1 MCLAV
6 ALISSSVE
14 LMLMPQPDIIRKL
27 SAAGIQVVCPH
38 SLCADGEAYG
48 LRANIAAAPEQI
60 ARDVVAFLAEKLAG
74 RHGVIAVS
82 QSSDNAQENAVTREL
97 IRLAR
102 SSLPH
107 VAINADLRFTEH
119 MEKNKQLIMDY
130 MKKTP
135 DLLGAYTTA
144 GAACACWAAAKR
156 ALGRDD
162 MIIVGTDYTD
172 ETLDLVESGEV
183 QSRCT
188 RKRRRA

>member
-1 MCLAV
+1 MTSRMCLAV

-119 MEKNKQLIMDY
+119 IEKTSSSSWTI
-130 MKKTP
+130 
-135 DLLGAYTTA
+135 
-144 GAACACWAAAKR
+144 
-156 ALGRDD
+156 
-162 MIIVGTDYTD
+162 
-172 ETLDLVESGEV
+172 
-183 QSRCT
+183 
-188 RKRRRA
+188 